1 MVEQI
6 NREFKMKQQ
15 ALQPLMTE
23 LKQIR
28 QRYLE
33 LEQVYLER
41 KSGTYSLT
49 HSLTHLLTHLTT
61 YSLTHSLR
69 L

>member
-23 LKQIR
+23 LKQTR

-41 KSGTYSLT
+41 KSGYDKVAVGLEMEKQSLGT
-49 HSLTHLLTHLTT
+49 HSLTH
-61 YSLTHSLR
+61 
-69 L
+69 